1 MGLVMVP
8 LDLYAG
14 SDEVGVGHTVFMGK
28 SNIGASIALSHASI
42 GWDDDSAGYLG
53 GIIIWYKQSATGDT
67 KHAVPTAWT
76 SNCWFVND
84 CTAIKFGLGGRLAA
98 GTAVAHIFFF

>member
-1 MGLVMVP
+1 MN
-8 LDLYAG
+8 
-14 SDEVGVGHTVFMGK
+14 K

-42 GWDDDSAGYLG
+42 GHDDRAGFLG
-53 GIIIWYKQSATGDT
+53 GIILWYMQSGTGNT
-67 KHAVPTAWT
+67 KIDCPVAWT

-98 GTAVAHIFFF
+98 GTAIVHIFIF